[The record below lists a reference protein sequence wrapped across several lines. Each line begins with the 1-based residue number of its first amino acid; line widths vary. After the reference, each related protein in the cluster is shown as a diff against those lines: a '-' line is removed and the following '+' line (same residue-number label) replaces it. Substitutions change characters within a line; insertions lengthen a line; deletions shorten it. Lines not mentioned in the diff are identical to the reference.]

1 MNPDAKDILAD
12 VNAGIP
18 PKAPRPRGCGRFF
31 VIGLYLL
38 LILPLSLI
46 LLDFSGTGTRLKDFA
61 QSFREPRIVE
71 KIVVQEKIVEKVVEK
86 ASQTPLPSRFV
97 FTKSIDTAS
106 LYKEYGIQSELAP
119 QEGGLAS
126 AERTREESMLIKL
139 SLEVKMPKPA
149 VTLAEFTSLN
159 PELPKML
166 PGLETLL
173 SGAQV
178 SPFFYHLYE
187 LKKGELQS
195 KLTRLDRILSRH
207 NLYDCESILE
217 LSHPTKGGRALLLQG
232 EMDVVSDGSDGDRWP
247 DMADFITLSDNYQPF
262 TTFAWPKKT
271 RQPNPLL
278 AKWEPLLK
286 KYEAEFAIPGL
297 SIERNRFLR
306 AEIDR
311 LKPGVTDMKY
321 RSYLIAEADP
331 FIVIPLSL
339 LNREAETPFGPAIGD
354 YAVVIHGNHLLP
366 AIVGDAGPAYKMG
379 EASLRIAREL
389 SEKASPFN
397 RPVSDLTV
405 TYLVFPGSADA
416 KADVPDLPRWQARCQ
431 ELIDSL
437 GGIGQGY
444 ALHSWE
450 DLIAKRHAEAEAK
463 KAAAE
468 ATAPPVPPTA
478 PPAPTATPGPTAIP
492 DAPALPK
499 ADPPAAPPPPAPN
512 PGATPTPSIP

>member
-1 MNPDAKDILAD
+1 
-12 VNAGIP
+12 
-18 PKAPRPRGCGRFF
+18 
-31 VIGLYLL
+31 
-38 LILPLSLI
+38 
-46 LLDFSGTGTRLKDFA
+46 
-61 QSFREPRIVE
+61 
-71 KIVVQEKIVEKVVEK
+71 
-86 ASQTPLPSRFV
+86 
-97 FTKSIDTAS
+97 
-106 LYKEYGIQSELAP
+106 
-119 QEGGLAS
+119 
-126 AERTREESMLIKL
+126 
-139 SLEVKMPKPA
+139 
-149 VTLAEFTSLN
+149 
-159 PELPKML
+159 
-166 PGLETLL
+166 
-173 SGAQV
+173 
-178 SPFFYHLYE
+178 
-187 LKKGELQS
+187 
-195 KLTRLDRILSRH
+195 
-207 NLYDCESILE
+207 
-217 LSHPTKGGRALLLQG
+217 
-232 EMDVVSDGSDGDRWP
+232 
-247 DMADFITLSDNYQPF
+247 
-262 TTFAWPKKT
+262 
-271 RQPNPLL
+271 
-278 AKWEPLLK
+278 
-286 KYEAEFAIPGL
+286 
-297 SIERNRFLR
+297 
-306 AEIDR
+306 
-311 LKPGVTDMKY
+311 MKY